1 MEEKPSNTAA
11 TEEWTANAPVGAW
24 ATSGDMNTARF
35 NLGGLGITTAA
46 LGFGGREPTV
56 PAITE
61 SIMELVGLKLMI

>member
-1 MEEKPSNTAA
+1 
-11 TEEWTANAPVGAW
+11 
-24 ATSGDMNTARF
+24 MNTARF

-61 SIMELVGLKLMI
+61 QYNGTIGLKLMT